1 MFIIMFY
8 YLILFHNDYLGKFRR
23 LAILLDC
30 VWIYRSIWKKFVT
43 NRNVLKMA
51 EKQDAHQKMERD
63 FSRVIL
69 SLENCLIPADKLSP
83 TPSMQDGLDIE
94 TEKDLRI
101 LGCELIQISGILLRL
116 PQVRIR
122 KTELLE
128 FLSHFIS

>member
-1 MFIIMFY
+1 
-8 YLILFHNDYLGKFRR
+8 
-23 LAILLDC
+23 
-30 VWIYRSIWKKFVT
+30 
-43 NRNVLKMA
+43 MA
-51 EKQDAHQKMERD
+51 EKQETHLKMERD

-116 PQVRIR
+116 PQVRRR
-122 KTELLE
+122 KTELSK
-128 FLSHFIS
+128 FLSHFISCAQHLGL